1 LNMFRSHTRRNRHIK
16 FSLRKQFSE
25 RLKESTFSSDTFPIN
40 VDDVVS
46 AGFFNIGSLFWLSW
60 KSAVAIVDTLTSR
73 TVAYWNFPS
82 DSQITVVCSFKFNDS
97 DAGLLVATWNETSKA
112 VLCVFDLMSNRIV
125 RQYNFNQKINCLEI
139 VKDNSLPLERWISRT
154 PPLFH
159 SWQTAVAVG
168 VDEGHV
174 YLIDVRLS
182 SRIEPEKESNNSMVS
197 DSSENFIFVD
207 LLAEHHFNG
216 TFRTENRYRKVELL
230 LNEISCTA
238 LKFQKQSFILAVGFN
253 FGEFLLFDLTEFM
266 SIYFSNFL
274 KKSIV
279 SGFCFVEPENA
290 IRSTLYCWT
299 FRENLPDH
307 RYRSSMELS
316 KMVFLEKSVDNA
328 ETDYQKMHSCNVC
341 FKQTLRKCRK
351 FVSCTHV
358 SSICTSTELSKSD
371 SGQLNDSSI
380 SCCTYILWLTERN
393 VVRGHLF
400 DFNAWYR
407 CGMPRRICSGKLS
420 FCPFYTLHVI
430 EPSSKVIT
438 ANLRDIAVRDAVFTE
453 HELYGYACALS
464 ATVQVLCK
472 NGMRLYN
479 CQSALA
485 QAIKDV
491 ENMEVGQ
498 ILESSEAYC
507 RLYSVGLV
515 TEPVDYGQLKKQA
528 AAVWSVM
535 LNERRVIFL
544 MKFLNDV
551 TELHFRKQFLEWIWD
566 TCVMIKHELAEF
578 CNRHLSIFGFD
589 PYWETLV
596 CLTKFRIILD
606 QLLLLHQVALN
617 NFALGKDGCSE
628 LHARQ
633 EALTLIAIY
642 VHMIIW
648 FLDHALAVN
657 MTSSHWKYFDMHKT
671 VHKPQ
676 QISTHKDGKLL
687 IDMFLNEVEQT
698 VGSDFR
704 GLKYLHSP
712 NLPHLLNIYLFPGVE
727 LKIKHAIV
735 FYFMLNCVGCPPE
748 AEVPSPVNRLVEL
761 FNHQLLRSLDSVFAD
776 LIQCCWLFDHDN
788 HEKGYAYLRDLALEN
803 AHCFNNKIWNE
814 MLKRFSG
821 EKTTLNRFM
830 DRLRSWKDRY
840 TFETVESKIASELV
854 GQLKNKNSNTVEVFW
869 PRYLQL
875 NSILPESIDRMERI
889 SFDTS
894 LRNASTSVVDSFSVV
909 SLSNDQKWIE
919 CVNAMKIVDAKLQL
933 TLGKQM
939 SIAAKMLPLISN
951 FSTADRQ
958 LAKRLTDCST
968 LKDIR
973 KRKWNRTTL
982 SSREYFANDVDDDSP
997 PNYKTKKMNEET
1009 LCSTVDESFVEV
1021 SPFTIEASHADMRCS
1036 IDLERFQYIL
1046 DALFLPDSESVV
1058 AVETEPKEPRP
1069 PILKLSTNSAM
1080 TQRKNT
1086 DKSSESVKE
1095 VSFEFPAE
1103 EEEEVLVED
1112 EEEGREFDEN
1122 DTSTSDDSYSILSI
1136 DGSDIIDP
1144 DDESEDRSQSPIQSA
1159 THVLHEVIPL
1169 MESVENEAEDDD
1181 LSFEGNESGRWLKN
1195 QPKTLQ
1201 VVEDDD
1207 AEQEILP
1214 PNKSHEKR
1222 SEVVIDDQQ
1231 QQQQK
1236 KRAEAQAEEEQ
1247 EQQQIEFVS
1256 QCKVESF
1263 IYDASVEDL
1272 FISDDEENE
1281 KDQPSHYVETFVR
1294 DDNSMELKY
1303 SSSYLSEDTDQ
1314 AHLSPLQHHDVVI
1327 YVQTGMQNI
1336 GGQSGMSLL
1345 SDDDESRNRSA
1356 DIVQF
1361 TADDKVTETKSEPL
1375 LCSGLKSA
1383 DAEELS
1389 ERVNFIDDDDDD
1401 EAEDK
1406 SSASV
1411 LNYQV
1416 FVAGEVE
1423 RNNSPV
1429 DESSI
1434 SSEEAEGKPQ
1444 AQVYSPPMTRARA
1457 KKTEKSRIPD
1467 AGADDGDKDHHP
1479 L

>member
-1 LNMFRSHTRRNRHIK
+1 MERMHNMK
-16 FSLRKQFSE
+16 
-25 RLKESTFSSDTFPIN
+25 N
-40 VDDVVS
+40 VI
-46 AGFFNIGSLFWLSW
+46 FI
-60 KSAVAIVDTLTSR
+60 
-73 TVAYWNFPS
+73 
-82 DSQITVVCSFKFNDS
+82 
-97 DAGLLVATWNETSKA
+97 
-112 VLCVFDLMSNRIV
+112 
-125 RQYNFNQKINCLEI
+125 
-139 VKDNSLPLERWISRT
+139 
-154 PPLFH
+154 
-159 SWQTAVAVG
+159 
-168 VDEGHV
+168 
-174 YLIDVRLS
+174 
-182 SRIEPEKESNNSMVS
+182 VS
-197 DSSENFIFVD
+197 DILKKKMF

-216 TFRTENRYRKVELL
+216 TFRTENRFRKVELL

-328 ETDYQKMHSCNVC
+328 ETDYQKMRSCNVC

-358 SSICTSTELSKSD
+358 SSTCTSTDSSESD

-472 NGMRLYN
+472 NGMKLYN
-479 CQSALA
+479 CQSAPA

-498 ILESSEAYC
+498 VLESSEAYC

-544 MKFLNDV
+544 MKFLIDV

-578 CNRHLSIFGFD
+578 CNRHLNIFGFD

-617 NFALGKDGCSE
+617 SFALGKDGCSE

-671 VHKPQ
+671 VHKSQ
-676 QISTHKDGKLL
+676 QISMHRDGKLL

-698 VGSDFR
+698 VGSGFR
-704 GLKYLHSP
+704 GLKYLYSP
-712 NLPHLLNIYLFPGVE
+712 TLPHLLNIYLFPGVE

-761 FNHQLLRSLDSVFAD
+761 FNHQLLRPLDSVFAD

-840 TFETVESKIASELV
+840 IFETIESKIASELV

-875 NSILPESIDRMERI
+875 NSILPESMDRMERS

-894 LRNASTSVVDSFSVV
+894 LLNASTSVVDSFSVV
-909 SLSNDQKWIE
+909 SLSNNQKWIE
-919 CVNAMKIVDAKLQL
+919 CVNALKIVDAKLQL

-939 SIAAKMLPLISN
+939 NTAAKMLPLISN
-951 FSTADRQ
+951 FSTTDRQ
-958 LAKRLTDCST
+958 LAKHLTDCST
-968 LKDIR
+968 LKNIR
-973 KRKWNRTTL
+973 KRKCNRATL
-982 SSREYFANDVDDDSP
+982 SREYFASDVDDDSP

-1009 LCSTVDESFVEV
+1009 LCSTVDDSFVEV
-1021 SPFTIEASHADMRCS
+1021 SPFTIEASHADVRCS
-1036 IDLERFQYIL
+1036 IDLERFHYIL

-1086 DKSSESVKE
+1086 AEKSSESVKE

-1112 EEEGREFDEN
+1112 EEEGGELDEN

-1136 DGSDIIDP
+1136 DDSDIIDA
-1144 DDESEDRSQSPIQSA
+1144 DDESEDGSQSPIQSA
-1159 THVLHEVIPL
+1159 TVPHEVIPL
-1169 MESVENEAEDDD
+1169 MESVENDAQDD

-1222 SEVVIDDQQ
+1222 CEVVIDDQQ
-1231 QQQQK
+1231 QQQQQQQQHQ
-1236 KRAEAQAEEEQ
+1236 EEEEQ
-1247 EQQQIEFVS
+1247 EQEQQIEFVS

-1263 IYDASVEDL
+1263 IYDASVEDP

-1294 DDNSMELKY
+1294 DDNSLELKY

-1314 AHLSPLQHHDVVI
+1314 PHLSPLHGDVVA
-1327 YVQTGMQNI
+1327 YLQTGMQST
-1336 GGQSGMSLL
+1336 GGHSGMSLL
-1345 SDDDESRNRSA
+1345 SDDNESRNRSA

-1361 TADDKVTETKSEPL
+1361 TADNKVTQTKSERL
-1375 LCSGLKSA
+1375 LCIGLNSA

-1389 ERVNFIDDDDDD
+1389 ERVNFVDEDDD
-1401 EAEDK
+1401 EVEDK
-1406 SSASV
+1406 SSALV
-1411 LNYQV
+1411 LNYKV
-1416 FVAGEVE
+1416 FVASEVE
-1423 RNNSPV
+1423 RDNSPV
-1429 DESSI
+1429 DEQPPVESSI
-1434 SSEEAEGKPQ
+1434 GSEEVEEKPQ

-1457 KKTEKSRIPD
+1457 KRTEKSRIPD
-1467 AGADDGDKDHHP
+1467 AGADDGDKSHHP

>member
-1 LNMFRSHTRRNRHIK
+1 MALGSVKRDKSRHQTKKENRQNTDDKTLKLGQWGFQRVAKSKLTNHIG
-16 FSLRKQFSE
+16 FPCSLGS
-25 RLKESTFSSDTFPIN
+25 
-40 VDDVVS
+40 
-46 AGFFNIGSLFWLSW
+46 SLFWLSW
-60 KSAVAIVDTLTSR
+60 KFSVAIVDTLTSR

-82 DSQITVVCSFKFNDS
+82 DSLITVVCPFKFNDS

-139 VKDNSLPLERWISRT
+139 VKDNSLSLERWICRT
-154 PPLFH
+154 PPSFH

-174 YLIDVRLS
+174 YLIDVCLS
-182 SRIEPEKESNNSMVS
+182 SRIEPEKEPNDSTVS
-197 DSSENFIFVD
+197 ALSEDINRTRFVD
-207 LLAEHHFNG
+207 ILAEHHKSNG
-216 TFRTENRYRKVELL
+216 TFRTQNRYRKVEML

-299 FRENLPDH
+299 FRENLPDR

-316 KMVFLEKSVDNA
+316 KMVFLEKSVDNS
-328 ETDYQKMHSCNVC
+328 ETDYQKMCSCNVC

-358 SSICTSTELSKSD
+358 TSTCTNSNESD

-380 SCCTYILWLTERN
+380 SCCTYILWLTEKN

-420 FCPFYTLHVI
+420 FCPFYTLHII
-430 EPSSKVIT
+430 EPPSKVIT
-438 ANLRDIAVRDAVFTE
+438 ANVSRLINGQQNVESRLFSIQLRDIAVRDAVFTE
-453 HELYGYACALS
+453 HELCGYACALS
-464 ATVQVLCK
+464 ATVRVLCK
-472 NGMRLYN
+472 NGMKLYN
-479 CQSALA
+479 CQSAPA

-491 ENMEVGQ
+491 ENMEVTQ
-498 ILESSEAYC
+498 VLESSEAYC

-515 TEPVDYGQLKKQA
+515 TESVDYDHLEKQA
-528 AAVWSVM
+528 AAVWSIM

-544 MKFLNDV
+544 MKFLVDV
-551 TELHFRKQFLEWIWD
+551 TELQARKQFLEWIWD
-566 TCVMIKHELAEF
+566 TCVMIKHELADF
-578 CNRHLSIFGFD
+578 CNRHLNIFGFD

-596 CLTKFRIILD
+596 CLTKYRIILD
-606 QLLLLHQVALN
+606 QLLLLHQMALN
-617 NFALGKDGCSE
+617 SFALGKDGCSE

-657 MTSSHWKYFDMHKT
+657 MTSSHWKCFDIRKA
-671 VHKPQ
+671 VHKSK
-676 QISTHKDGKLL
+676 QISMHKDGMLL

-698 VGSDFR
+698 VGSGFR
-704 GLKYLHSP
+704 GLKYLYSP
-712 NLPHLLNIYLFPGVE
+712 TLPHLLNIYLFPGVE

-735 FYFMLNCVGCPPE
+735 FYFMLSCVGCHPPE
-748 AEVPSPVNRLVEL
+748 AQVPSPVNRLVEL
-761 FNHQLLRSLDSVFAD
+761 FNQQLFRSLDSVFAD

-788 HEKGYAYLRDLALEN
+788 HEKGYAYLRDLALDN
-803 AHCFNNKIWNE
+803 SYCFNNKIWNE

-821 EKTTLNRFM
+821 DKTTLNRFM
-830 DRLRSWKDRY
+830 DRLRCCKDGHV
-840 TFETVESKIASELV
+840 FETVESRIASELV
-854 GQLKNKNSNTVEVFW
+854 GQLKNKNSDTVEVFW

-875 NSILPESIDRMERI
+875 NSILPQSMDRVERS

-894 LRNASTSVVDSFSVV
+894 SLNASTSVVDSFPVIS
-909 SLSNDQKWIE
+909 SSNDKKWME
-919 CVNAMKIVDAKLQL
+919 CVNALKIADAKLQL

-939 SIAAKMLPLISN
+939 NIAAKMLPLISN
-951 FSTADRQ
+951 FSTTDRQ
-958 LAKRLTDCST
+958 LEKYHTDCSTT

-973 KRKWNRTTL
+973 KRKWNRATL
-982 SSREYFANDVDDDSP
+982 LPREYFASDVDDDFP

-1009 LCSTVDESFVEV
+1009 LCSSTVEDSFVEV
-1021 SPFTIEASHADMRCS
+1021 SPFTIEASRADIEEKFYFYSS

-1058 AVETEPKEPRP
+1058 AAETEPKKPRP

-1080 TQRKNT
+1080 KQEKNT
-1086 DKSSESVKE
+1086 TEKSSESVKE

-1112 EEEGREFDEN
+1112 EEEGREYDEN

-1136 DGSDIIDP
+1136 DDSDINDHP
-1144 DDESEDRSQSPIQSA
+1144 DDESEDGSQPPIQSA
-1159 THVLHEVIPL
+1159 TVPHEVIRP
-1169 MESVENEAEDDD
+1169 VEKNDAQDDD
-1181 LSFEGNESGRWLKN
+1181 LSFEGNESGRWLNNN
-1195 QPKTLQ
+1195 QPKMLQ
-1201 VVEDDD
+1201 VVQV
-1207 AEQEILP
+1207 EQQVILP
-1214 PNKSHEKR
+1214 RSKSNEKR
-1222 SEVVIDDQQ
+1222 SEVVIDDRQM
-1231 QQQQK
+1231 
-1236 KRAEAQAEEEQ
+1236 EL
-1247 EQQQIEFVS
+1247 VS

-1263 IYDASVEDL
+1263 TYDASVEDP

-1281 KDQPSHYVETFVR
+1281 NDQPSRFVETFV
-1294 DDNSMELKY
+1294 SSVQLKY
-1303 SSSYLSEDTDQ
+1303 YSSENPTDQ
-1314 AHLSPLQHHDVVI
+1314 SHLQTMHGDV
-1327 YVQTGMQNI
+1327 
-1336 GGQSGMSLL
+1336 QSGMISGGLL
-1345 SDDDESRNRSA
+1345 SDDDEYSA
-1356 DIVQF
+1356 
-1361 TADDKVTETKSEPL
+1361 
-1375 LCSGLKSA
+1375 G
-1383 DAEELS
+1383 
-1389 ERVNFIDDDDDD
+1389 D
-1401 EAEDK
+1401 EAESERLIRSRRFNPADAAAKEK
-1406 SSASV
+1406 SSSSAA
-1411 LNYQV
+1411 LKYQI
-1416 FVAGEVE
+1416 FVGGVE
-1423 RNNSPV
+1423 MERDFNSPLV
-1429 DESSI
+1429 GERPPSSVPGDSDE
-1434 SSEEAEGKPQ
+1434 EEEEKKSQ

-1457 KKTEKSRIPD
+1457 KKSEKSKNNPH
-1467 AGADDGDKDHHP
+1467 AAAAADDGN
-1479 L
+1479 